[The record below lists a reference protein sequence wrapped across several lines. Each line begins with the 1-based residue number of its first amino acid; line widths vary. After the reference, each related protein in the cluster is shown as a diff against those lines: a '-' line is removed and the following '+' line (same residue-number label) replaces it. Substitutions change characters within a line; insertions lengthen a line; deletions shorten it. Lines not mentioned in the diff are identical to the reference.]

1 MREMVGYSPLRR
13 AARMRMLARLIVPFP
28 LLLSQAACGHSSG
41 AKTTMPNTSD
51 AALKAGVAQI
61 AQRYPDFD
69 PARKTPTVVDKG
81 ASWEVTYTLPS
92 DMLGGAPVVVLS
104 KKDLSVE
111 KTYRT
116 Q

>member
-1 MREMVGYSPLRR
+1 VSD
-13 AARMRMLARLIVPFP
+13 
-28 LLLSQAACGHSSG
+28 SSG
-41 AKTTMPNTSD
+41 

-69 PARKTPTVVDKG
+69 PARKTPTIVDKG

-111 KTYRT
+111 KAYRT